1 MQILPKKK
9 KKKKKSSSTDIS
21 LLPIPQLGTLHMF
34 ESHFVNRFQFL
45 AQMPFSL
52 FSQASDNVLEV
63 SSYMKSNEQCHQLP
77 LIWLFLAHG
86 SFYLCEK
93 PTYQISGK
101 NSKPFLRYRCLV
113 PGPFWFILS
122 EERSKIT

>member
-9 KKKKKSSSTDIS
+9 KKKKEIIIYRYIS
-21 LLPIPQLGTLHMF
+21 LANTQLGTPHMF

-86 SFYLCEK
+86 SLYLCEK
-93 PTYQISGK
+93 PTYQILGE

-122 EERSKIT
+122 EERWKIT